1 MDKTFD
7 PENIE
12 GRHYQE
18 WELSGVFSC
27 NPQSNAEPYCIMMP
41 PPNVTGSLH
50 MGHALN
56 GTLQDVLIRYN
67 RMRGRDALWQ
77 PGTDHAGIA
86 TQMVVE
92 RKLQEEGLPHRRELG
107 RENFLK
113 RVWDWKEESGG
124 TIVRQMRALG
134 TTPDWAR
141 ERFTMDEG
149 LSQAVL
155 KVFVQLHKEGLIYR
169 DKRLVNWDT
178 KLLTAIS
185 DLEVEEREQK
195 GHMWHLRYP
204 IEGETADY
212 ITVATT
218 RPETMLGDTAVA
230 VHPDDERYKHLI
242 GKFVVLPIVERMI
255 PIIADEYANPEKG
268 SGAVKITPAHDFN
281 DFEVGKRHDLPMI
294 SIFDMH
300 GCLNENVP
308 EGYRGLDR
316 FEARKKILAELD
328 QTDLL
333 AEVENIVHAIPYGD
347 RSGTIIEPFLTDQW
361 YVNAAEMA
369 KPAIK
374 AVEEGKTVFV
384 PENWTNTYYQ
394 WMRNIQPWCIS
405 RQLWWGHQIP
415 AWYGANAKNFT
426 DHSDY
431 SPSEHHLP
439 EIFVAETEEEA
450 LKLATEYYSRE
461 LPRKVEVIIG
471 LGNDRSTTTQDNVST
486 FRITRDEDVLD
497 TWFSSA
503 LWPFSTLGWPEQT
516 PELSRYYP
524 TDVLITGF
532 DIIFFWVA
540 RMMMMGLHFMDDV
553 PFRTVYVHALVRDEK
568 GQKMSKSKGNVMDP
582 LEITQKYGADALRF
596 TLVAMA
602 AQGRDV
608 RLSEERI
615 EGYRNFATKIW
626 NATRYCE
633 MNDCLKHDGF
643 DPASAAFIPNQWIIG
658 ETAKAQAA
666 IDKAIGEYRFNDSAD
681 AIYRFVYT
689 FCDWYLEFTK
699 PLLQESSP
707 HTAEIR
713 QTTAWVLEQI
723 LILLNPFMPFI
734 TEEIYAVTGL
744 AREGERLIGSDW
756 PTYKLPDNKEAVAD
770 MGWLMRTI
778 SEIRSVRKDRNVPA
792 GAKVPLLVK
801 EPGAAIKARLS
812 AYEEILF
819 RLARIESI
827 EFVSAAPK
835 GAIQTVV
842 DDTVLILPIAG
853 FIDVE
858 KEKLNIEREIEKV
871 EADIGKI
878 DKQLGNERFVAN
890 APEEIVA
897 EQRARKAE
905 LESKLDKLRKARED
919 LS

>member
-12 GRHYQE
+12 GRHYQQ
-18 WELSGVFSC
+18 WEDSGVFSC
-27 NPQSNAEPYCIMMP
+27 NPQSNAQPYCIMMP

-92 RKLQEEGLPHRRELG
+92 RKLQEEGLPPRRELG

-149 LSQAVL
+149 LSEAVL

-204 IEGETADY
+204 IEGETAEY

-255 PIIADEYANPEKG
+255 PIIVDEYANPEKG

-281 DFEVGKRHDLPMI
+281 DFEVGKRHNLPMI
-294 SIFDMH
+294 SVFDQH
-300 GCLNENVP
+300 GTLNGNAP
-308 EGYRGLDR
+308 EGYAGLDR

-328 QTDLL
+328 QMDLL

-374 AVEEGKTVFV
+374 AVEEGRTKFV

-415 AWYGANAKNFT
+415 AWYGPDGT
-426 DHSDY
+426 V
-431 SPSEHHLP
+431 
-439 EIFVAETEEEA
+439 FVEETEEEA
-450 LKLATEYYSRE
+450 LEAAAKHFGKAVE
-461 LPRKVEVIIG
+461 LK
-471 LGNDRSTTTQDNVST
+471 
-486 FRITRDEDVLD
+486 RDEDVLD

-699 PLLQESSP
+699 PLLQESGP

-734 TEEIYAVTGL
+734 TEEIYVVTGL
-744 AREGERLIGSDW
+744 APEGQRLLASDW
-756 PTYKLPDNKEAVAD
+756 PEYKLPDNKEAVAD

-778 SEIRSVRKDRNVPA
+778 GEIRSVRKDRNVPA

-801 EPGAAIKARLS
+801 EPAEEIKKRLS

-827 EFVSAAPK
+827 AIVSEAPK

-905 LESKLDKLRKARED
+905 LESKLDKLRKARND